1 MKKLSTKWNAADTTL
16 LCAAFVF
23 LASLG
28 FHILN
33 PNSIIAE
40 GILFVAE
47 AALVGGVADW
57 FAVTALFKKPLGFP
71 FHTAILPNRRQ
82 DFVDASVNM
91 VQNEF
96 FSRRSI
102 FTKVS
107 NLHLLPKLVAYMK
120 RSDIRASAIKIL
132 FKQLVEF
139 ISKLDKE
146 SSAKKIANEIRRT
159 LRDVP
164 PNILIHEVSQWIKR
178 SEKDKQFF
186 VYAIK
191 SLREIAET
199 PETRQKIQSVLESYA
214 GEKTQASFSFSS
226 LMTNLAQ
233 SLDLVNFEE
242 AAKLT
247 QQYLIKFLNELT
259 IDSQLQQD
267 VLNQCHVV
275 FAEVVDTIE
284 FRDLIYSIQI
294 DSINALPLD
303 SIIYD
308 ALVTID
314 NQLSNANLDKLT
326 EKSNDKK
333 LPNTLFKFLATEYDR
348 LLKSLETD
356 SDLKNSI
363 KQFIFDLT
371 ARTALHARPLF
382 ANIAQTSLLK
392 LTDEQLNSL
401 VYNKAEQDFIWIRLN
416 GSIVGSILGL
426 VIFIITHIGD

>member
-1 MKKLSTKWNAADTTL
+1 MSTKWNAADTTL

-102 FTKVS
+102 FTKIS
-107 NLHLLPKLVAYMK
+107 NLHLLPKLVVYMK

-178 SEKDKQFF
+178 SEKDKQFIIA
-186 VYAIK
+186 VSRVPSGKI
-191 SLREIAET
+191 LLIRELLHI
-199 PETRQKIQSVLESYA
+199 S
-214 GEKTQASFSFSS
+214 
-226 LMTNLAQ
+226 TNQ
-233 SLDLVNFEE
+233 FNP
-242 AAKLT
+242 
-247 QQYLIKFLNELT
+247 Y
-259 IDSQLQQD
+259 
-267 VLNQCHVV
+267 
-275 FAEVVDTIE
+275 
-284 FRDLIYSIQI
+284 R
-294 DSINALPLD
+294 
-303 SIIYD
+303 
-308 ALVTID
+308 
-314 NQLSNANLDKLT
+314 
-326 EKSNDKK
+326 
-333 LPNTLFKFLATEYDR
+333 DR
-348 LLKSLETD
+348 LLKSGVVYSPAPGFLAFALPWFDEYV
-356 SDLKNSI
+356 
-363 KQFIFDLT
+363 KQ
-371 ARTALHARPLF
+371 RTAL
-382 ANIAQTSLLK
+382 QT
-392 LTDEQLNSL
+392 
-401 VYNKAEQDFIWIRLN
+401 
-416 GSIVGSILGL
+416 G
-426 VIFIITHIGD
+426 